1 MIMKYLPARTL
12 LLVFALVSL
21 GCEQEAP
28 PPKDI
33 IAEDTYI
40 NLITEFQMAESFRN
54 NYDAPEMAQ
63 RLIDSTLSFYG
74 VSYEQFLRSHN
85 YYQRDL
91 QAQKKRYQKAIDR
104 LDQLLDGV
112 DKENQRPEK

>member
-1 MIMKYLPARTL
+1 MKYLPAL
-12 LLVFALVSL
+12 ILALIIALVSL
-21 GCEQEAP
+21 GCEEEPQP
-28 PPKDI
+28 PQDL

-74 VSYEQFLRSHN
+74 VSFEQFLRTHN